1 MARASPYR
9 RGGGFPLAW
18 RRRLMADVSDK
29 GSKPLRDQFQHLR
42 TLAARVASGLLM
54 RFCLDRLRHGFVE
67 DEPHGFVA
75 GEQSLF
81 NQRPQQYER
90 GAERRHRISR
100 VLDWFHLAVLANAP
114 CHAGGLS
121 AAKSAGRPV
130 ARMSFAFAGPSY
142 EPLRAAALN
151 LRETCS
157 RMCGGNATVHRRI
170 RT

>member
-1 MARASPYR
+1 MTRASPYR

-18 RRRLMADVSDK
+18 RRRPMAAVSDK

-114 CHAGGLS
+114 LS
-121 AAKSAGRPV
+121 RGWVERSGSHRP
-130 ARMSFAFAGPSY
+130 R
-142 EPLRAAALN
+142 R
-151 LRETCS
+151 REDEFCF
-157 RMCGGNATVHRRI
+157 RRPI
-170 RT
+170 V